1 MGSRLLPPEPLFDE
15 RLFAARAFPAN
26 PSEPTCAFPGMLQRL
41 VALEE
46 RRSVFEANGIS
57 DFGAEF
63 MREQRMQLAYAL
75 RRLEPT
81 RHIAA
86 VIIAAKSDS
95 VLAAE
100 FQEMVD
106 VEQHVVARG
115 IVAVF
120 AHEISAEIEAHN
132 AAAVGERTEHIVGEI
147 ARVAAHG
154 ARVRMRRRER
164 A

>member
-1 MGSRLLPPEPLFDE
+1 MEVRRDSRPFFLEGLESH
-15 RLFAARAFPAN
+15 RFPAN

-46 RRSVFEANGIS
+46 RRSVFEADCVG

-81 RHIAA
+81 RHITA
-86 VIIAAKSDS
+86 VIIAAKSDG

-115 IVAVF
+115 IGTVF
-120 AHEISAEIEAHN
+120 AHEISAEIEARN
-132 AAAVGERTEHIVGEI
+132 AAAINERAEHIVGEI